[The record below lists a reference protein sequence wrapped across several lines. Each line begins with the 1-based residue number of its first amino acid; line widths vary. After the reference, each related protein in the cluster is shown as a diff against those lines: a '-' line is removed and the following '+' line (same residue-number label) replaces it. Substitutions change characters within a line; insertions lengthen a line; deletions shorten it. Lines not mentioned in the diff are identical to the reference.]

1 MGKAINPK
9 DPFEQFI
16 RSILSQHNQA
26 DNLREIASRSKANF
40 GVGNRIDSFF
50 DSIETEVMAD
60 EYLSEDK
67 ITDVNT
73 IYNIVN
79 KLMHLIKK
87 IKNSQADEGVGL
99 RDKQKDI
106 KTIKKFMYII
116 LEEQRNINT
125 NFINFVNSINKY
137 Y

>member
-1 MGKAINPK
+1 MAQAINPR

-26 DNLREIASRSKANF
+26 DSLREIASRSKANF
-40 GVGNRIDSFF
+40 GVGSKIDSFF
-50 DSIETEVMAD
+50 ESVETQMMAD
-60 EYLSEDK
+60 QFLSEDK

-73 IYNIVN
+73 IHNIIN

-87 IKNSQADEGVGL
+87 IKNSKSDDL
-99 RDKQKDI
+99 SIDKDKDI
-106 KTIKKFMYII
+106 KTIKKFMYIV

-125 NFINFVNSINKY
+125 DFIDFVN
-137 Y
+137 

>member
-1 MGKAINPK
+1 MVKAINPR

-40 GVGNRIDSFF
+40 GVGSRIDSFF
-50 DSIETEVMAD
+50 ESVETQMMAD
-60 EYLSEDK
+60 QFLSEDK

-73 IYNIVN
+73 IHNIIN

-87 IKNSQADEGVGL
+87 IKNSKSDDVSI
-99 RDKQKDI
+99 DKEKDI
-106 KTIKKFMYII
+106 KTIKKFMYIV

-125 NFINFVNSINKY
+125 DFIDFVNSINKQY
-137 Y
+137 

>member
-1 MGKAINPK
+1 MAQAINPR

-26 DNLREIASRSKANF
+26 DNLREIASRNMANF
-40 GVGNRIDSFF
+40 GVCSNIDSFF
-50 DSIETEVMAD
+50 ESVETQMMAD
-60 EYLSEDK
+60 QFLGEDK

-73 IYNIVN
+73 IHNIIN

-87 IKNSQADEGVGL
+87 IKNSKSGVL
-99 RDKQKDI
+99 SIDKEKDI
-106 KTIKKFMYII
+106 KTIKKFMYIV

-125 NFINFVNSINKY
+125 DFIDFVNSINKRY
-137 Y
+137 

>member
-1 MGKAINPK
+1 MAQAINPR

-26 DNLREIASRSKANF
+26 DNLREIASRSRANF
-40 GVGNRIDSFF
+40 GVGSKIDSFF
-50 DSIETEVMAD
+50 ESVETQMMAD
-60 EYLSEDK
+60 QFLSEDK

-73 IYNIVN
+73 IRTIIN

-87 IKNSQADEGVGL
+87 IKNSQSGDIALE
-99 RDKQKDI
+99 QEKDI

-125 NFINFVNSINKY
+125 DFIDFVNSINKRY
-137 Y
+137 